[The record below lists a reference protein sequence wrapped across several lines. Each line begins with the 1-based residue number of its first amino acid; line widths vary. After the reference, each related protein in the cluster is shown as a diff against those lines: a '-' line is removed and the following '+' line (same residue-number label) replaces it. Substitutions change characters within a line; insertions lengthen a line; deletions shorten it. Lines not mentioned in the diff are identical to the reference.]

1 VPTDPKGPHVT
12 IELSYFEARALRS
25 AARDFVYKKRRGNAE
40 VDALVANSLDTS
52 IRKLD
57 REIRKVNGREDES
70 DRAT

>member
-1 VPTDPKGPHVT
+1 MPTDPKGPRVT

-25 AARDFVYKKRRGNAE
+25 AARDFVHKKRRGND
-40 VDALVANSLDTS
+40 VDALVAHNLDES